1 MSYAVERWVWEE
13 CTVEDREQRDV
24 LLAIAWHCTT
34 EDGFGARPELR
45 QLSRMVRLDRKT
57 VAARITQLEDAG
69 ELVVWR
75 APKSH
80 KGRRPTN
87 RYAVAMGRAL
97 DDVRRLE
104 SERHRPPAPV
114 PVPPGPARASTTG
127 TSTARSAS
135 ADRGAAT
142 RVRPR
147 GSHGGATGEPRGT
160 PTLADPPDTDTDT
173 RRRRAAPASP
183 AGARGGPDESVVERV
198 AELRALVEAAGVRVP
213 WDFSP
218 QQAAIIAAQVVTC
231 GARALADEALTLY
244 AAKGPPRSARAWLTA
259 WEILPDPR
267 STSAPPMLPE
277 RRPCGECD
285 RHLGG
290 AGLLTDESTG
300 RTHKCPQCHP
310 SARMPAPF

>member
-24 LLAIAWHCTT
+24 LLAIAWYCTT
-34 EDGFGARPELR
+34 EDGFGSRPELR

-57 VAARITQLEDAG
+57 VAARIAQLEDAD

-75 APKSH
+75 APKEH

-87 RYAVAMGRAL
+87 RYAVAMGRPV

-104 SERHRPPAPV
+104 IERHRPQPPAPT
-114 PVPPGPARASTTG
+114 PPGTARASTPRTP
-127 TSTARSAS
+127 TVRSGS
-135 ADRGAAT
+135 AHRGAPT
-142 RVRPR
+142 HVRTR
-147 GSHGGATGEPRGT
+147 GSHGGATGEPRGM
-160 PTLADPPDTDTDT
+160 PTLTDPPDTDTDT
-173 RRRRAAPASP
+173 GRRRAAPASP
-183 AGARGGPDESVVERV
+183 AGARGAPDASMMERL
-198 AELRALVEAAGVRVP
+198 AELRRLVEAGGVRVP

-218 QQAAIIAAQVVTC
+218 QQAAVIAAQVVTC
-231 GARALADEALTLY
+231 GARALADEALTLT

-267 STSAPPMLPE
+267 STNAPALLPE

-300 RTHKCPQCHP
+300 RTRKCLQCHP
-310 SARMPAPF
+310 STRIPAPF